1 METPPCKKDPRGGF
15 GVSSIVSPSET
26 KMPAKKTPISTPP
39 QISNLN
45 DICGKMISI
54 SPVPDTRVSPSA
66 RLSPSRVP
74 PLPCTGGFRLQPR
87 KNISYLTSHPP
98 TNTPSSVTP
107 SRGRKRG
114 ANETSSIGLKSV
126 PRRHNESSVT
136 DSPILMHHAMQSMSI
151 RSPTPSTPSLSV
163 QDNTMHDKESPS
175 PFLLFSPSLKPSPRR
190 QHLRC
195 ESLGSIESSTK
206 HPSSVVT
213 DSSRVAS
220 MYGSPVRKARGSNS
234 ISSEHP
240 STPRSHCHASD
251 SCQDPSTPASI
262 RTLPSPRETPLP
274 RSLKLT
280 PRSRRQRDDLSSES
294 SIFLSPKETLDRT
307 PAGRNERTPIFS
319 FEGGLESLE
328 SSRRSVGM
336 NVSPY
341 VPVKFPLSRSSTTSR
356 NGQTVSSIVKESGGG
371 NLRIE
376 TRSLLETQDSSST
389 LDYIIASNARIAAQ
403 NCDDSLSDDS
413 DGLFV
418 LTNPT
423 VLAEERDAMIMP
435 PPRPSRRRRMSPN
448 PVSISFDASATFTD
462 SELSSDTH
470 PASSVGTRSPSTSNR
485 GDERTNLGI
494 DFAFMQSDTKT
505 KFANTRYVQ
514 KYSSRLE
521 PIESCCSL
529 VGLGLT
535 ESSASVMDS
544 NPGHTTPPPILDSSI
559 DSTPPGTPSKTS
571 VRLSRSDADNVHLT
585 IANMAVLHQEHSP
598 SLTACSG

>member
-1 METPPCKKDPRGGF
+1 METPPCKKDPRRGF
-15 GVSSIVSPSET
+15 GVSSVVSPSET

-45 DICGKMISI
+45 EICGKMISI
-54 SPVPDTRVSPSA
+54 SPVPDRRVSPSA

-98 TNTPSSVTP
+98 TTTPSSVTP

-126 PRRHNESSVT
+126 PRRHNEINVT
-136 DSPILMHHAMQSMSI
+136 DSPILMHHAMRSMSI
-151 RSPTPSTPSLSV
+151 RSPTPSTPSL
-163 QDNTMHDKESPS
+163 QDNRMEDKESPS

-195 ESLGSIESSTK
+195 ESLGSVESSTK
-206 HPSSVVT
+206 PPSSVVT

-240 STPRSHCHASD
+240 STPQSHCHASD
-251 SCQDPSTPASI
+251 FCQDPSTPASI
-262 RTLPSPRETPLP
+262 RTLPSPHETPLP

-294 SIFLSPKETLDRT
+294 SIFLSPKTLDRT
-307 PAGRNERTPIFS
+307 PVGRSEGAPIFS
-319 FEGGLESLE
+319 FEGGLGCLE
-328 SSRRSVGM
+328 SSRQM

-341 VPVKFPLSRSSTTSR
+341 VHAKFPLSRSSTASR
-356 NGQTVSSIVKESGGG
+356 TAQTVSSIVKESGGG
-371 NLRIE
+371 NFRIE
-376 TRSLLETQDSSST
+376 TRSLLETQDSTST

-418 LTNPT
+418 LANPIA
-423 VLAEERDAMIMP
+423 LAEERDAMTMP
-435 PPRPSRRRRMSPN
+435 PPRPSRRRRMSPD
-448 PVSISFDASATFTD
+448 PDSISFDTSANFTD
-462 SELSSDTH
+462 SELSSVTN
-470 PASSVGTRSPSTSNR
+470 PASTVGTRSPSTSNR
-485 GDERTNLGI
+485 GDRNTSLGI
-494 DFAFMQSDTKT
+494 DFAFMQSDNKPKST
-505 KFANTRYVQ
+505 NTRYVQ
-514 KYSSRLE
+514 KYSSRLQ

-529 VGLGLT
+529 VGLGFT
-535 ESSASVMDS
+535 ESSSPIMDS

-559 DSTPPGTPSKTS
+559 DSTPPGTPLKTS